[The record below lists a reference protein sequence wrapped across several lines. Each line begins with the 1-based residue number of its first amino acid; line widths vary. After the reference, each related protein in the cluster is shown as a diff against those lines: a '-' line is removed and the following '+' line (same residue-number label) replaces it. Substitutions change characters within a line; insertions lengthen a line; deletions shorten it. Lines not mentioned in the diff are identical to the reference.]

1 MRNKKEEEKWGK
13 YQSTWTECDKV
24 SDKIMVSYEW

>member
-24 SDKIMVSYEW
+24 SDKIVHGFL